1 MRSKNGWVLLIML
14 LSGIVLGG
22 FIGMLT
28 ANVSGLSWL
37 NYGQSFGLE
46 NPIVLDLGLLI
57 LTFGLTIHISIGQ
70 HPGRGDRDYY
80 IPEAVKHRFQK
91 MVVLS
96 LSAAWRAERNEYEY
110 NNHERLY
117 KEERPYEKC
126 VKAGAA
132 ALSDAELLAVVMRTG
147 TRGKMPVSWR
157 EGS

>member
-57 LTFGLTIHISIGQ
+57 LTFGLSIHISIASILG
-70 HPGRGDRDYY
+70 
-80 IPEAVKHRFQK
+80 
-91 MVVLS
+91 VVIAIIIYRKL
-96 LSAAWRAERNEYEY
+96 
-110 NNHERLY
+110 
-117 KEERPYEKC
+117 
-126 VKAGAA
+126 
-132 ALSDAELLAVVMRTG
+132 
-147 TRGKMPVSWR
+147 
-157 EGS
+157 

>member
-57 LTFGLTIHISIGQ
+57 LTFGLTIHISIASILG
-70 HPGRGDRDYY
+70 
-80 IPEAVKHRFQK
+80 
-91 MVVLS
+91 VVIEIIIYRKL
-96 LSAAWRAERNEYEY
+96 
-110 NNHERLY
+110 
-117 KEERPYEKC
+117 
-126 VKAGAA
+126 
-132 ALSDAELLAVVMRTG
+132 
-147 TRGKMPVSWR
+147 
-157 EGS
+157 

>member
-57 LTFGLTIHISIGQ
+57 LTFGLTIHISIASILG
-70 HPGRGDRDYY
+70 
-80 IPEAVKHRFQK
+80 
-91 MVVLS
+91 VVIAIIIYRKLVS
-96 LSAAWRAERNEYEY
+96 ENGCSVVIRCLESRKERI
-110 NNHERLY
+110 
-117 KEERPYEKC
+117 
-126 VKAGAA
+126 
-132 ALSDAELLAVVMRTG
+132 
-147 TRGKMPVSWR
+147 
-157 EGS
+157 